1 MHFTLTTLV
10 LFLSLSSICSTQES
24 CPAIPETGVT
34 IGDPVPIKPEDIPI
48 REDTPLCPSSPYSV
62 SKVTQD
68 MMGLQ
73 YYISH
78 QLPKTSLGAAHL
90 TRS

>member
-34 IGDPVPIKPEDIPI
+34 IGDPVPIKPEDIP
-48 REDTPLCPSSPYSV
+48 RGCSPYEILV
-62 SKVTQD
+62 GQ
-68 MMGLQ
+68 
-73 YYISH
+73 
-78 QLPKTSLGAAHL
+78 
-90 TRS
+90 